1 MNRPRRRPRI
11 KTLPFNRLL
20 PNIVTVLALCAG
32 LTAIRFGYQA
42 RWELAVLAI
51 VLAGIFDALD
61 GRLARLVGG
70 STKFGA
76 ELDSLSDF
84 VSFGVAPAV
93 LLYFW
98 TLQHAPGV
106 GWALALLFAV
116 CAALRLA
123 RFNTK
128 LGVSDMPAWAYNYFT
143 GVPAPGAAG
152 LVLLPMILSFQ
163 FPGAFLVS
171 PVLNAAVIVTVAFL
185 MISRIPTY
193 SFKQFGVPHK
203 LVLPVLLLVGLMAAF
218 LVTSPWATVTVIG
231 IAYIVS
237 LPFSGRSFRALQ
249 REAARLRERV
259 PEEAMAEVE
268 AAEAAADRVFEEV
281 AEHHAEEPADPPPA
295 AGPPDKFD
303 RG

>member
-1 MNRPRRRPRI
+1 MNRPRRPRI
-11 KTLPFNRLL
+11 KALPFNRLL

-32 LTAIRFGYQA
+32 LTAIRFGFQA

-51 VLAGIFDALD
+51 VLAAIFDALD

-84 VSFGVAPAV
+84 ISFGVAPAV

-98 TLQHAPGV
+98 TLQHARGV

-163 FPGAFLVS
+163 FGGAFLVS

-203 LVLPVLLLVGLMAAF
+203 LVLPVLLLVGLLAAF

-237 LPFSGRSFRALQ
+237 LPFSVRSFRALQ
-249 REAARLRERV
+249 REAARLRERA

-281 AEHHAEEPADPPPA
+281 AEHHAEEPADHPPA

>member
-32 LTAIRFGYQA
+32 LTAIRFGFQA

-98 TLQHAPGV
+98 TLQHARGV

-163 FPGAFLVS
+163 FGGAFLVS

-237 LPFSGRSFRALQ
+237 LPFSVRSFRALQ
-249 REAARLRERV
+249 REAARLRERP

>member
-11 KTLPFNRLL
+11 KALPFNRLL

-32 LTAIRFGYQA
+32 LTAIRFGFQA

-98 TLQHAPGV
+98 TLQHARGV

-163 FPGAFLVS
+163 FGGTFLVS
-171 PVLNAAVIVTVAFL
+171 PVLNAAVIVTVSFL

-237 LPFSGRSFRALQ
+237 LPFSVRSFRALQ

-281 AEHHAEEPADPPPA
+281 AEHHAEEPADHPPA
-295 AGPPDKFD
+295 AGPPDKID

>member
-11 KTLPFNRLL
+11 KALPFNRLL

-32 LTAIRFGYQA
+32 LTAIRFGFQA

-51 VLAGIFDALD
+51 ILAAIFDALD

-98 TLQHAPGV
+98 TLQHARGV

-163 FPGAFLVS
+163 FGGTFLVS
-171 PVLNAAVIVTVAFL
+171 PVLNAAVIVTVSFL

-237 LPFSGRSFRALQ
+237 LPFSVRSFRALQ

-281 AEHHAEEPADPPPA
+281 AEHHAEEPADHPPA
-295 AGPPDKFD
+295 AGPPDKID

>member
-1 MNRPRRRPRI
+1 MTRAGRPRV
-11 KTLPFNRLL
+11 KAVAFNGLL
-20 PNIVTVLALCAG
+20 PNIVTVLAICAG
-32 LTAIRFGYQA
+32 LTAIRFGFQA

-51 VLAGIFDALD
+51 ALASIFDALD

-98 TLQHAPGV
+98 TLQHLRGF

-143 GVPAPGAAG
+143 GVPAPAAAG

-163 FPGAFLVS
+163 FPGAFLIS
-171 PVLNAAVIVTVAFL
+171 PLLSAAVVVTVAFL

-193 SFKQFGVPHK
+193 AFKQFGVPHK

-218 LVTSPWATVTVIG
+218 VVTSPWATVTVII

-237 LPFSGRSFRALQ
+237 LPFSGRSFRALR
-249 REAARLRERV
+249 REAARLREGA
-259 PEEAMAEVE
+259 PEEAEVE

-281 AEHHAEEPADPPPA
+281 VEHQADEPVDPPPA
-295 AGPPDKFD
+295 TAPPDKFD

>member
-32 LTAIRFGYQA
+32 LTAIRFGFQA
-42 RWELAVLAI
+42 RWELAVMAI
-51 VLAGIFDALD
+51 VLAAIFDALD

-84 VSFGVAPAV
+84 ISFGVAPAV

-98 TLQHAPGV
+98 TLQHARGI

-163 FPGAFLVS
+163 FGGAFLVS

-218 LVTSPWATVTVIG
+218 LVTSPWATVTVVG

-237 LPFSGRSFRALQ
+237 LPFSVRSFRALQ

-281 AEHHAEEPADPPPA
+281 AEHHAEEPADHPPA
-295 AGPPDKFD
+295 AGPPNKFD

>member
-32 LTAIRFGYQA
+32 LTAIRFGFQA

-98 TLQHAPGV
+98 TLQHARGV

-237 LPFSGRSFRALQ
+237 LPFSVRSFRALQ
-249 REAARLRERV
+249 REAARLRERA
-259 PEEAMAEVE
+259 PEEALAEVE

>member
-1 MNRPRRRPRI
+1 MIRPRRPRI

-32 LTAIRFGYQA
+32 LTAIRFGFQA

-51 VLAGIFDALD
+51 VLAAIFDALD

-98 TLQHAPGV
+98 TLQHARGV

-218 LVTSPWATVTVIG
+218 LVTSPWATVTVVG

-237 LPFSGRSFRALQ
+237 LPFSVRSFRALQ
-249 REAARLRERV
+249 REAARLRERA

-281 AEHHAEEPADPPPA
+281 AEHHAEEPADHPPA

>member
-32 LTAIRFGYQA
+32 LTAIRFGFQA

-51 VLAGIFDALD
+51 VLAGIFGALD

-84 VSFGVAPAV
+84 LSFGVAPAV

-98 TLQHAPGV
+98 TLQHARGF

-143 GVPAPGAAG
+143 GVPAPAAAG

-163 FPGAFLVS
+163 FGGAFLVS
-171 PVLNAAVIVTVAFL
+171 PLLNAAVIVTVAFL

-231 IAYIVS
+231 IAYTVS
-237 LPFSGRSFRALQ
+237 LPFSVRSFRALQ
-249 REAARLRERV
+249 REAARLRERA
-259 PEEAMAEVE
+259 PEETMAEIE

-281 AEHHAEEPADPPPA
+281 AEHHAEEPADHPPA

>member
-1 MNRPRRRPRI
+1 MNRLRRPRI
-11 KTLPFNRLL
+11 KALPFNRLL

-32 LTAIRFGYQA
+32 LTAIRFGFQA
-42 RWELAVLAI
+42 RWELAVMAIILA
-51 VLAGIFDALD
+51 AIFDALD

-84 VSFGVAPAV
+84 LSFGVAPAV

-98 TLQHAPGV
+98 TLQHARGV

-116 CAALRLA
+116 CSALRLA

-171 PVLNAAVIVTVAFL
+171 PLLNAAVIVTVAFL

-218 LVTSPWATVTVIG
+218 LVTSPWATVTVVG
-231 IAYIVS
+231 IAYTVS
-237 LPFSGRSFRALQ
+237 LPFSVRSFRALQ
-249 REAARLRERV
+249 REAARLRERA
-259 PEEAMAEVE
+259 PEETLAEVE
-268 AAEAAADRVFEEV
+268 AAEAAADRVFEEA
-281 AEHHAEEPADPPPA
+281 AEHHAEEPADHPPA
-295 AGPPDKFD
+295 AGPPDEFG

>member
-32 LTAIRFGYQA
+32 LTAIRFGFQA

-98 TLQHAPGV
+98 TLQHARGV

-163 FPGAFLVS
+163 FGGAFLVS

-237 LPFSGRSFRALQ
+237 LPFSVRSFRALQ

>member
-163 FPGAFLVS
+163 FPGAFLIS
-171 PVLNAAVIVTVAFL
+171 PVLNAVVIVTVAFL

-203 LVLPVLLLVGLMAAF
+203 LVLPVLLLVGLLAAF

-249 REAARLRERV
+249 REAARLRERA

>member
-32 LTAIRFGYQA
+32 LTAIRFGFQA

-98 TLQHAPGV
+98 TLQHARGV

-163 FPGAFLVS
+163 FGDAFLKNS
-171 PVLNAAVIVTVAFL
+171 VLNAAVIVTVAFL

-237 LPFSGRSFRALQ
+237 LPFSVRSFRALQ

-259 PEEAMAEVE
+259 PEEAMGEVE

>member
-11 KTLPFNRLL
+11 RTLPFNRLL

-32 LTAIRFGYQA
+32 LTAIRFGFQA

-98 TLQHAPGV
+98 TLQHARGV

-237 LPFSGRSFRALQ
+237 LPFSVRSFRALQ
-249 REAARLRERV
+249 REAARLRERA

-303 RG
+303 RD

>member
-11 KTLPFNRLL
+11 RTLPFNRLL

-32 LTAIRFGYQA
+32 LTAIRFGFQA
-42 RWELAVLAI
+42 RWELAVMAI
-51 VLAGIFDALD
+51 VLAAIFDALD

-98 TLQHAPGV
+98 SLQHARGV

-163 FPGAFLVS
+163 FGGAFLVS
-171 PVLNAAVIVTVAFL
+171 PVLNAAAVVTVAFL

-237 LPFSGRSFRALQ
+237 LPFSVRSFRALQ
-249 REAARLRERV
+249 REAARLRERA

-281 AEHHAEEPADPPPA
+281 AEHHAEEPADHPPA
-295 AGPPDKFD
+295 AAPPNKFD
-303 RG
+303 RD

>member
-1 MNRPRRRPRI
+1 MNRPHRRPRI

-32 LTAIRFGYQA
+32 LTAIRFGFQA
-42 RWELAVLAI
+42 RWELAVMAI
-51 VLAGIFDALD
+51 VLAAIFDALD

-98 TLQHAPGV
+98 TLQHARGV

-152 LVLLPMILSFQ
+152 LLLLPMILSFQ

-237 LPFSGRSFRALQ
+237 LPFSVRSFRALQ
-249 REAARLRERV
+249 REAARLRERP
-259 PEEAMAEVE
+259 PEEARAEVE

-303 RG
+303 RD

>member
-1 MNRPRRRPRI
+1 MIRPRRPRI
-11 KTLPFNRLL
+11 KAVAFNRLL

-32 LTAIRFGYQA
+32 LTAIRFGFQA
-42 RWELAVLAI
+42 RWELAVVAIALAS
-51 VLAGIFDALD
+51 IFDALD

-84 VSFGVAPAV
+84 LSFGVAPAV

-98 TLQHAPGV
+98 TLQHARGF

-143 GVPAPGAAG
+143 GVPAPAAAG

-163 FPGAFLVS
+163 FGGAFLVS
-171 PVLNAAVIVTVAFL
+171 PLLNAAVIVTVALL

-193 SFKQFGVPHK
+193 AFKQFGVPHK
-203 LVLPVLLLVGLMAAF
+203 LVLPVLLLVGLLAAF
-218 LVTSPWATVTVIG
+218 VVTSPWATVSVII
-231 IAYIVS
+231 IAYIIS
-237 LPFSGRSFRALQ
+237 LPFSVRAFRALQ
-249 REAARLRERV
+249 REAARLRERP
-259 PEEAMAEVE
+259 PEETMAEIE

-281 AEHHAEEPADPPPA
+281 AEHHADEPADLPPA
-295 AGPPDKFD
+295 AGPPDKFE

>member
-1 MNRPRRRPRI
+1 MNRPRRHRI
-11 KTLPFNRLL
+11 KALPFNRLL

-32 LTAIRFGYQA
+32 LTAIRFGFQA
-42 RWELAVLAI
+42 RWELAVVAIALAS
-51 VLAGIFDALD
+51 IFDALD

-76 ELDSLSDF
+76 ELDSLSDI

-98 TLQHAPGV
+98 TLQHARGF

-128 LGVSDMPAWAYNYFT
+128 LGVSDMPVWAYNYFT
-143 GVPAPGAAG
+143 GVPVPAAAG

-163 FPGAFLVS
+163 FGGTFLIS
-171 PVLNAAVIVTVAFL
+171 PLLNAAVIVTVAFL

-193 SFKQFGVPHK
+193 AFKQFGVPHK
-203 LVLPVLLLVGLMAAF
+203 LVLPVLLLVGLLAAF
-218 LVTSPWATVTVIG
+218 VVTSPWATVTVII

-237 LPFSGRSFRALQ
+237 LPFSVRSFRDLQ
-249 REAARLRERV
+249 REAARLQERA
-259 PEEAMAEVE
+259 PEETMAEVE
-268 AAEAAADRVFEEV
+268 AAEAAADRVFEEA
-281 AEHHAEEPADPPPA
+281 AEHHAEEPAVPPPA
-295 AGPPDKFD
+295 AGPPNKIEGD
-303 RG
+303 

>member
-1 MNRPRRRPRI
+1 MIRPRRPRI
-11 KTLPFNRLL
+11 KAMAFNRLL

-32 LTAIRFGYQA
+32 LTAIRFGFQA
-42 RWELAVLAI
+42 RWELVVVAIALAS
-51 VLAGIFDALD
+51 IFDALD

-84 VSFGVAPAV
+84 LSFGVAPAV

-98 TLQHAPGV
+98 TLQHARGV

-143 GVPAPGAAG
+143 GVPAPAAAG

-163 FPGAFLVS
+163 FGGAFLVS
-171 PVLNAAVIVTVAFL
+171 PLLNAAVIVTVALL

-203 LVLPVLLLVGLMAAF
+203 LVLPVLLLVGLLAAF
-218 LVTSPWATVTVIG
+218 VVTSPWATVTVIG

-237 LPFSGRSFRALQ
+237 LPFSVRSFRALQ
-249 REAARLRERV
+249 REAARLRERA

-281 AEHHAEEPADPPPA
+281 AEHHADEPPELPPT
-295 AGPPDKFD
+295 AGPPDKFERD
-303 RG
+303 

>member
-1 MNRPRRRPRI
+1 MNRPRRPRI
-11 KTLPFNRLL
+11 KALPFNRLL

-32 LTAIRFGYQA
+32 LTAIRFGFQA
-42 RWELAVLAI
+42 RWELAVMAI
-51 VLAGIFDALD
+51 VLAAIFDALD

-98 TLQHAPGV
+98 TLQHARGV

-163 FPGAFLVS
+163 FGGAFLVS

-218 LVTSPWATVTVIG
+218 LVTSPWATVTVVG

-237 LPFSGRSFRALQ
+237 LPFSVRSFRALR
-249 REAARLRERV
+249 REAARLRERP

-281 AEHHAEEPADPPPA
+281 AEHHAEEPANHPPA

-303 RG
+303 RD

>member
-1 MNRPRRRPRI
+1 MNRPRRPRI
-11 KTLPFNRLL
+11 KSLPFNRLL

-32 LTAIRFGYQA
+32 LTAIRFGFQA
-42 RWELAVLAI
+42 RWELAVMAI
-51 VLAGIFDALD
+51 VLAAIFDALD

-98 TLQHAPGV
+98 TLQHARGV

-143 GVPAPGAAG
+143 GVPAPAAAG

-163 FPGAFLVS
+163 FGGLFLIS

-218 LVTSPWATVTVIG
+218 LVTSPWATVTVVG

-237 LPFSGRSFRALQ
+237 LPFSVRSFRALQ
-249 REAARLRERV
+249 REAARLRERA
-259 PEEAMAEVE
+259 PEETMAEVE

-281 AEHHAEEPADPPPA
+281 AEHHAEEPAEPPPA

-303 RG
+303 RD

>member
-32 LTAIRFGYQA
+32 LTAIRFGFQA

-98 TLQHAPGV
+98 TLQHARGV

-237 LPFSGRSFRALQ
+237 LPFSVRSFRALQ

-281 AEHHAEEPADPPPA
+281 AEHHVEEPADPPPA

>member
-32 LTAIRFGYQA
+32 LTAIRFGFQA

-237 LPFSGRSFRALQ
+237 LPFSVRSFRALQ

>member
-1 MNRPRRRPRI
+1 MNRPRRPRI
-11 KTLPFNRLL
+11 KAVAFNRLL

-32 LTAIRFGYQA
+32 LTAIRFGFQA
-42 RWELAVLAI
+42 RWELAVMAI
-51 VLAGIFDALD
+51 VLAAIFDALD

-98 TLQHAPGV
+98 TLQHARGV

-163 FPGAFLVS
+163 FGGTFLVN
-171 PVLNAAVIVTVAFL
+171 PVLNAGVIVTVAFL

-218 LVTSPWATVTVIG
+218 LVTSPWATVTVVG

-237 LPFSGRSFRALQ
+237 LPFSVRSFRALQ
-249 REAARLRERV
+249 REAARLRERA

-268 AAEAAADRVFEEV
+268 AAEEAADRVFEEV
-281 AEHHAEEPADPPPA
+281 AEHHVEEPPDVPPA
-295 AGPPDKFD
+295 AAPPDKFD
-303 RG
+303 RD

>member
-11 KTLPFNRLL
+11 RTLPFNRLL

-32 LTAIRFGYQA
+32 LTAIRFGFQA
-42 RWELAVLAI
+42 RWELAVVAIALAS
-51 VLAGIFDALD
+51 IFDALD

-98 TLQHAPGV
+98 TLQHARGV

-218 LVTSPWATVTVIG
+218 LVTSPWATVTVVG

-237 LPFSGRSFRALQ
+237 LPFSVRSFRALQ
-249 REAARLRERV
+249 REAARLRERP

-303 RG
+303 RD

>member
-11 KTLPFNRLL
+11 KALPFNRLL

-32 LTAIRFGYQA
+32 LTAIRFGFQA

-51 VLAGIFDALD
+51 ILAAIFDALD

-98 TLQHAPGV
+98 TLQHARGV

-163 FPGAFLVS
+163 FGGTFLVS
-171 PVLNAAVIVTVAFL
+171 PVLNAAVIVTVSFL

-249 REAARLRERV
+249 REAARLQERA
-259 PEEAMAEVE
+259 PEETMAEIE

-281 AEHHAEEPADPPPA
+281 AEHHAEEPADHPPA
-295 AGPPDKFD
+295 AGPPDKID

>member
-1 MNRPRRRPRI
+1 MNLPRRPRI
-11 KTLPFNRLL
+11 KAVAFNRLL

-32 LTAIRFGYQA
+32 LTAIRFGFQA

-51 VLAGIFDALD
+51 ALASIFDALD

-84 VSFGVAPAV
+84 LSFGVAPAV

-98 TLQHAPGV
+98 TLQHVRGF

-143 GVPAPGAAG
+143 GVPAPAAAG

-163 FPGAFLVS
+163 FGGALLIS
-171 PVLNAAVIVTVAFL
+171 PLLNAAVVVAVAFL

-193 SFKQFGVPHK
+193 AFKQFGVPHK

-218 LVTSPWATVTVIG
+218 VVTSPWATVTVII

-249 REAARLRERV
+249 RDAARLGERP
-259 PEEAMAEVE
+259 PEETMAEIE

-281 AEHHAEEPADPPPA
+281 AEQHAEEPADPPRG
-295 AGPPDKFD
+295 AGPPDKLD
-303 RG
+303 RD

>member
-11 KTLPFNRLL
+11 RTLPFNRLL

-32 LTAIRFGYQA
+32 LTAIRFGFQA

-237 LPFSGRSFRALQ
+237 LPFSVRSFRALQ

-303 RG
+303 RD

>member
-32 LTAIRFGYQA
+32 LTAIRFGFQA

-98 TLQHAPGV
+98 TLQHARGV

-218 LVTSPWATVTVIG
+218 LVTSPWATVTVVG

-237 LPFSGRSFRALQ
+237 LPFSVRSFRALQ
-249 REAARLRERV
+249 REAARLRERA
-259 PEEAMAEVE
+259 PEEALAEVE